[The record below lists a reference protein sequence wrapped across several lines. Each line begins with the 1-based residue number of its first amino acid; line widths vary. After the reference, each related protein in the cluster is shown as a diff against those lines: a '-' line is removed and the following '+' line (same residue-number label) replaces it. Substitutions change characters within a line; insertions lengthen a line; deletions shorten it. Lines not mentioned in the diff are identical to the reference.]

1 MLSVVYATRY
11 YYTSN
16 FLRVRVGDFC
26 VDTVYDYIMCAFH
39 EYPQLFQGEYIAWY
53 AQKCI

>member
-39 EYPQLFQGEYIAWY
+39 EYPQLFQGEYIA
-53 AQKCI
+53 